1 MHDTILLALTLCI
14 LLVVLAIV
22 LVLLPRLL
30 KEKEQPRR
38 VTEMDVMLASFQTMG
53 NELKAIKEQLVIKER
68 LAALGEVSAGIAHE
82 FRNPMSVISGYAK
95 LLLKSLPEG
104 DDRRDLAEG
113 ILQEIANMNSVMTEL
128 LSFSR
133 SEPIH
138 KSLIPVQSLLIDT
151 MRGFSDRKRVHI
163 AETGGLQCFGDA
175 TLLRQALKNL
185 VQNALEA
192 GAQDVWID
200 ATAGDISGKKGVW
213 FSVRDNGPGLDAA
226 EQEKIFA
233 PFYTTKADGSG
244 IGLALV
250 QKIVLAHGGSISV
263 ESTKGSGALFRIYLP
278 GEGI

>member
-1 MHDTILLALTLCI
+1 MHDTILIALTLCI

-22 LVLLPRLL
+22 LVLFPRLL
-30 KEKEQPRR
+30 KEKEKPQR

-53 NELKAIKEQLVIKER
+53 NELKVIKEQLVIKER

-82 FRNPMSVISGYAK
+82 FRNPMSVISGYSR

-113 ILQEIANMNSVMTEL
+113 ILQEIESMNNVMTEL

-138 KSLIPVQSLLIDT
+138 KSPIPVQSLLIDS
-151 MRGFSDRKRVHI
+151 MRGFPDRKRIHI
-163 AETGGLQCFGDA
+163 AETGDLQCYGDA

-185 VQNALEA
+185 AQNALEA
-192 GAQDVWID
+192 GASDVWLN
-200 ATAGDISGKKGVW
+200 AVEGEMSGKKGVW
-213 FSVRDNGPGLDAA
+213 FSVRDNGPGLDAT
-226 EQEKIFA
+226 EEKKIFA

-250 QKIVLAHGGSISV
+250 QKIVLAHGGTISV
-263 ESTKGSGALFRIYLP
+263 ESAKESGALFKIYLP
-278 GEGI
+278 CDGV